1 MGPRVIPDISSSFVA
16 IFIDGIFGIQGLYHG
31 KNLQCQ
37 EIGLE
42 VFAFSVLIHGV
53 SLLDMT
59 VRLSFVIKDEKPINI
74 NHLPHSVIPNPPTP
88 FLIFF
93 FFFCESPT
101 NTL

>member
-1 MGPRVIPDISSSFVA
+1 MVLGLKPLLMGPRVIPDISSSFVA

-88 FLIFF
+88 FLIFLA
-93 FFFCESPT
+93 E
-101 NTL
+101 

>member
-53 SLLDMT
+53 SLLEKT
-59 VRLSFVIKDEKPINI
+59 VRLSFVIKDERPIKI

-88 FLIFF
+88 FLIFNF
-93 FFFCESPT
+93 NF
-101 NTL
+101 